1 MVFKPQTFHELPPQA
16 ELDDPTDATLES
28 DVAEALG
35 RAGLVD
41 ATRVS
46 VTAKGGTITLLGY
59 VGSDLEVNTA
69 AEAAGLVRGVENV
82 ENRLMVQAGKG

>member
-46 VTAKGGTITLLGY
+46 VTARGGAITLLGY

-69 AEAAGLVRGVENV
+69 AEVAGLVRGVETV
-82 ENRLMVQAGKG
+82 DNRLMVQAGEG